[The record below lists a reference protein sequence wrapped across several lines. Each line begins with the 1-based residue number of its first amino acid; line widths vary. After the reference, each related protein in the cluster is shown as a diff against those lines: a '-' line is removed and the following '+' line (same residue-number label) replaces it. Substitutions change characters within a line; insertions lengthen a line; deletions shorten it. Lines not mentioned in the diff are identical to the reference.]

1 MKNRNITL
9 VLIFNASSKASLSF
23 SLLLWNL
30 SASTDLTV
38 LAMLLLF
45 VCLYIA
51 GLAACKRADVV
62 ATQSQRVHYLSDNS
76 ASDPYLYAVTTH
88 TGLSS
93 AARMS
98 AKAGL
103 FWFLSNLSAPLVFS
117 CSQNMLLL
125 DPYGHCICVFHF
137 LLSFF
142 PFSHCFPHTIPCIQ
156 SRERR

>member
-38 LAMLLLF
+38 LGMLLLF
-45 VCLYIA
+45 VCLYVA

-103 FWFLSNLSAPLVFS
+103 FLVSYQLLWYLAVLKICSSWILMATVFVYFIFCCLSSHFP
-117 CSQNMLLL
+117 
-125 DPYGHCICVFHF
+125 IVFHI
-137 LLSFF
+137 LF
-142 PFSHCFPHTIPCIQ
+142 PAY
-156 SRERR
+156 RAGKADKL